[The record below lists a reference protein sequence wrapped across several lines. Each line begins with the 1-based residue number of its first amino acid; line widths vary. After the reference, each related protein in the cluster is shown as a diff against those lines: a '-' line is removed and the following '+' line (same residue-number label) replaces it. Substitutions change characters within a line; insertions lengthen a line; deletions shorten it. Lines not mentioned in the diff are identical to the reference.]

1 MSSPS
6 LTNLKKDQHDKTYS
20 SRISILMCIF
30 MCILKNNIMVYH
42 SHNVIIVKHQYF
54 RLIKNPQTLLRNL
67 K

>member
-6 LTNLKKDQHDKTYS
+6 LTNLKKYQHDKTYS

-30 MCILKNNIMVYH
+30 MCILKNDIMVCH

-54 RLIKNPQTLLRNL
+54 R
-67 K
+67 